1 MIFRRSQSDAAYQ
14 SMALYGHMADN
25 EIVQKVRGGKKE
37 CFEVLMRRHTQALY
51 RVGRMFDFDP
61 RDIEDLID
69 DTHVDAYHNLAKY
82 APSTTFR
89 TWLTRIMIEKCS
101 RKVEAVVASGH
112 PAGFEPWTYH
122 PGANTAP
129 GGCAA
134 LESEGAVDADLETL
148 PVPLR
153 RLFVLREVE
162 GFSEKE
168 TASLL
173 NVSEDCVK
181 QGTSRA
187 KLSIKK
193 SLRKNF
199 FGDSIYPL
207 GASSCDRVVGSVM
220 ARI

>member
-1 MIFRRSQSDAAYQ
+1 MLFRRSHPDAAYQ

-25 EIVQKVRGGKKE
+25 EIVQRVRGGKKE

-61 RDIEDLID
+61 RDIEDLIG
-69 DTHVDAYHNLAKY
+69 DTHVEAFRALGKY
-82 APSTTFR
+82 TPATTFR
-89 TWLTRIMIEKCS
+89 TWLTRIMIDKCS
-101 RKVEAVVASGH
+101 RKVEQSSVGGH
-112 PAGFEPWTYH
+112 PAGLGPFGNY

-129 GGCAA
+129 GGCAQMEA
-134 LESEGAVDADLETL
+134 EGEVDADLETL

-173 NVSEDCVK
+173 NLSEDCVK
-181 QGTSRA
+181 KGTSHA
-187 KLSIKK
+187 KLSVKK

-199 FGDSIYPL
+199 FGDTVYPF
-207 GASSCDRVVGSVM
+207 AANSCERVVGSVM